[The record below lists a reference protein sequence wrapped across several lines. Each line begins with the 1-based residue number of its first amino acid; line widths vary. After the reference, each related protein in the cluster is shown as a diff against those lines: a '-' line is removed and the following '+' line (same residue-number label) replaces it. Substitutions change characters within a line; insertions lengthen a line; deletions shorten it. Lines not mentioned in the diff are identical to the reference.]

1 MERRWRQRQ
10 GDLYSLVNDVEV
22 EQVGL
27 IYYDERKDR
36 HASPDGIMDYKGL
49 EIKCPMQKTI

>member
-1 MERRWRQRQ
+1 MEYR
-10 GDLYSLVNDVEV
+10 GKGLYSLVNDVEV

-36 HASPDGIMDYKGL
+36 HTSRT
-49 EIKCPMQKTI
+49 E